1 MILDVKTV
9 DVSNIDPLNP
19 NDVIDLCQKLDKPF
33 IEYLY
38 LSTFHSLIFGCPI
51 DKIVRKYL
59 SKLNLVAYRE
69 MTFQD
74 SLYEEPIKDIRY
86 RLNMERY
93 VDFDIEQLNSESIKD
108 FEEFLKEEGINL
120 DSYK

>member
-1 MILDVKTV
+1 MILDIKTV

-19 NDVIDLCQKLDKPF
+19 NDIIDLCQKLDKPF

-38 LSTFHSLIFGCPI
+38 LSTFNSLTFGCTI

-69 MTFQD
+69 MTFQN
-74 SLYEEPIKDIRY
+74 SLYEKPIKDIRY
-86 RLNMERY
+86 RINMERY
-93 VDFDIEQLNSESIKD
+93 VDYDIRLLNSGNIED
-108 FEEFLKEEGINL
+108 FLKEEGINL
-120 DSYK
+120 DFNK